1 MSKAPNANSC
11 VKCSL
16 SGLGCSRVLRGA
28 IDDLAV
34 RIHLVAVRGTHLA
47 NHIIAEEV
55 CIGATSGPLPNLPDV
70 LEPKWWQQ
78 CFKAAANPRS
88 GKEDVLHVTSS
99 RMFGDGDVIRL
110 GGPGTHAIET
120 LAKDI
125 VTNIHVMLTLNFH
138 KQLRKAFRR
147 DILNYAA
154 RRDFVFDAA
163 DRERLVDYCI
173 WRCVQQDSMCKEV
186 NFPLAERD
194 PMELGIDLQA
204 ELDSKVDDWRLLYGP
219 VLLCPM
225 PSFISNMKSSEQKMQ
240 LFRWFVDLQ
249 RQRKRSQEEMTD
261 HFDGDAEN
269 ARKCFGKAAK
279 AMRALPLS
287 KLRVGHILVDR
298 TLLKFLL
305 LELQKAGE
313 PISDLEIPL
322 LTPVVANLDEN
333 GEPPQKRA
341 KLNEDG
347 TQKQT
352 RNRRKGDDDAHQT
365 ELFWSHFPNAK
376 RLLKGR
382 KDARLDKSIRTDG
395 ISSSVPLIIPGRP
408 ESRAEMKEVKMMEK
422 CCDLMPGNPTPTPRK
437 PGQRLVAIDPGRR
450 DMVFCYVKT
459 DEAHETP
466 STCSS
471 STSTFFCSSQFFGIS
486 TRQHVKEAKRRRIAT
501 VTIELQKRTLL
512 SAPVYR
518 DVDLHANLH
527 SALCHLPSNKAFET
541 YASYEAMMLPI
552 LEEAV
557 LAMSARRLRREAFL
571 SFQSKDKALD
581 LICSKVCGGFS
592 VSKVQMHED
601 PRVLVAFGN
610 GGTVSTTG
618 CGYAP
623 TPQARLRHR
632 LKHVWGAHISLI
644 NEFRTSK
651 CCCQCG
657 ETLSC
662 IFKKQD
668 KGVILKKAVKIH
680 GVLRCKDRGGTRGHG
695 FVHRDKNAAVN
706 IMSIY
711 EALADETKK
720 ERPLQFRP
728 ERGSRYS

>member
-1 MSKAPNANSC
+1 MQKDPSANSC
-11 VKCSL
+11 IKCSL

-47 NHIIAEEV
+47 NHIIAEKV
-55 CIGATSGPLPNLPDV
+55 SAHATSEPLPSLPDV

-88 GKEDVLHVTSS
+88 GNDDVLHMLSA
-99 RMFGDGDVIRL
+99 RLFADGDVIRL
-110 GGPGTHAIET
+110 GGPGRHAIET

-147 DILNYAA
+147 EILCYAA

-173 WRCVQQDSMCKEV
+173 WRCVQQGSLCKEV
-186 NFPLAERD
+186 DFPLAECD
-194 PMELGIDLQA
+194 PMEFGIDLQA
-204 ELDSKVDDWRLLYGP
+204 ELDSRVDDWRVMYDP
-219 VLLCPM
+219 VVLCPL
-225 PSFISNMKSSEQKMQ
+225 PSFISNMKSSGQKMQ
-240 LFRWFVDLQ
+240 LFLWFVDLQ
-249 RQRKRSQEEMTD
+249 RQRKRLQEEMTA
-261 HFDGDAEN
+261 HFVGDAET

-279 AMRALPLS
+279 AMRALPLT

-322 LTPVVANLDEN
+322 LTPVVVVMDET
-333 GEPPQKRA
+333 GEPLKKRA
-341 KLNEDG
+341 KLNDEG

-376 RLLKGR
+376 RLLRGR
-382 KDARLDKSIRTDG
+382 KDASLDKSVRTDG
-395 ISSSVPLIIPGRP
+395 ISCSVPLIVPGRP
-408 ESRAEMKEVKMMEK
+408 ESKKELKEMKMMEK
-422 CCDLMPGNPTPTPRK
+422 CCDLTPGNPTPMPRK

-450 DMVFCYVKT
+450 DMVYCYAKT

-471 STSTFFCSSQFFGIS
+471 TTSKFFRSSQFFGIS

-501 VTIELQKRTLL
+501 VTMELQKRTLL
-512 SAPVYR
+512 SARVYR

-557 LAMSARRLRREAFL
+557 VAMGARRLRREAFL

-581 LICSKVCGGFS
+581 LICSKICGGVS
-592 VSKVQMHED
+592 VSKVQMREN

-623 TPQARLRHR
+623 APQARLRHR
-632 LKHVWGAHISLI
+632 LQHVWGAHISLI

-657 ETLSC
+657 EILSC
-662 IFKKQD
+662 IFKRRN
-668 KGVILKKAVKIH
+668 KGIILKKAVKIH
-680 GVLRCKDRGGTRGHG
+680 GVLRCKDLDDTRGHG
-695 FVHRDKNAAVN
+695 FIHRDKNAAVN

-711 EALADETKK
+711 EALADEDKK
-720 ERPLQFRP
+720 ERPIQFCP
-728 ERGSRYS
+728 VRGSRYS